1 MTQLTIFYF
10 ELYEMKRVKRS
21 DLISISVQIV
31 VDQITLVS
39 HELDGERNVV
49 GQAYLE
55 KTKE

>member
-49 GQAYLE
+49 GKAYLE